1 MAWERLR
8 KHGASTESDSR
19 ELWKLTLKMAGK
31 WTRFVVMKKRGFFFF
46 FLVSIAQLG
55 KAQKLELRVKWEAF
69 VLGQ

>member
-1 MAWERLR
+1 MEIDPED
-8 KHGASTESDSR
+8 GR
-19 ELWKLTLKMAGK
+19 EVDTLCRDEEKGL
-31 WTRFVVMKKRGFFFF
+31 FFFF

>member
-19 ELWKLTLKMAGK
+19 ELWRLTLKMAGK
-31 WTRFVVMKKRGFFFF
+31 RTRFVVMQKRGFFFF
-46 FLVSIAQLG
+46 FLVSITQLG

>member
-19 ELWKLTLKMAGK
+19 ELWRLTLKMAGK

-46 FLVSIAQLG
+46 SWSASHN
-55 KAQKLELRVKWEAF
+55 
-69 VLGQ
+69 